1 MAPFNVNDFKS
12 RLIGEGARNTLFDVN
27 ISWSGGSL
35 PDLHFL
41 CKAASLPAS
50 TIGMIEVPYFGR
62 KIKVA
67 GDRTFPDWT
76 TTIINLEDFAIRES
90 LVGWMSGINSHV
102 GNIRDDAGAYKDAV
116 ATITQYDKEGTVR
129 KTYTMV
135 NIWPAEVAAIDVD
148 WNNTDTIE
156 DFTVT
161 WHYDWWTS
169 DSPSV
174 TDRA

>member
-1 MAPFNVNDFKS
+1 MTPFNVNNFKS

-76 TTIINLEDFAIRES
+76 TTIINLENFIIRDN
-90 LVGWMSGINSHV
+90 LVVWMNGINSHV
-102 GNIRDDAGAYKDAV
+102 GNVKTDMAYKDAV
-116 ATITQYDKEGTVR
+116 ATITQYNKEDTVK

-169 DSPSV
+169 DD
-174 TDRA
+174 TDNQ